1 MERHRIAD
9 SLNEQL
15 FNRPGPLELIR
26 ENILKVEPN
35 FDDAVKHGCV
45 PFNPTCRDVSTSP
58 VSISFLD
65 SPSSEVD
72 GSRCSIES
80 LSPIAPDSIDT
91 FTQAFSEHVTVD
103 TACGGSSISD
113 AVNELEDCIIS
124 TKFQKEHSRS
134 DRSKECLG
142 RKPSKSN
149 KKKQQCQSKPKIKKY
164 KYHEYKPPGTVP
176 PTYQAPL
183 DDRYKR
189 LLEQQQMFLQLQVMK
204 QNALFAAINGTM
216 EDPLKD
222 RMDTEENQTQLI
234 ETNSMPSPPTTSGMQ
249 FHPGSG
255 SALDELRVTEL
266 KSELRQ
272 RGLPVSGSKA
282 KLLERLRDY
291 VGKKTTDGET
301 NSHSESLQP
310 SCFTTSVAEG
320 DVHDGMAEAVS
331 ASASQTGNGFIK
343 VTTYAAQGGETFQ
356 LVQAVPNSQSE
367 LQYQLV
373 PTSVI
378 LGQGQ
383 SVMQPVLKGARS
395 LQVSASS
402 TADNSLL
409 QSAVHAVVS
418 GHDTSVITDA
428 RRYMREPRC
437 QVSRPVQ
444 LQLSPPCSNAVSAD
458 SLLELSSA
466 IEKSQK
472 AVLDA
477 FTMQVLNEQ
486 VKNTAKSQASMQTQ
500 TSCEPTQTGSISCSD
515 HSSLLNQLQKMQLPP
530 HAQGDYHEPTGL
542 SQDKKAEQVR
552 QQMTVT
558 AQKQLVTSGDY
569 GMGMS
574 PNINLSSS
582 YSGKPSSFFT
592 GSNSNRDRAQTDPLA
607 TNTSTCTSLSFR
619 VETPRSG
626 QSTAFDGYDLK
637 LERRDSRTDSVPNAP
652 SVCDFYYFYSTI
664 FWRLLTSESKTSSVF
679 E

>member
-26 ENILKVEPN
+26 ENILKVEPD

-72 GSRCSIES
+72 GGRCSIDS

-91 FTQAFSEHVTVD
+91 FTQAFSEHVSVN

-124 TKFQKEHSRS
+124 TNFQKEQSRN

-149 KKKQQCQSKPKIKKY
+149 KKKQQCQGKPKIKKY

-204 QNALFAAINGTM
+204 QNAFFAAINGTM

-234 ETNSMPSPPTTSGMQ
+234 ETNPMPSPPTNSGMQ
-249 FHPGSG
+249 FHPCSG

-291 VGKKTTDGET
+291 EGRKTTDGET
-301 NSHSESLQP
+301 NSHSGNVQP
-310 SCFTTSVAEG
+310 SSFTTSVAEV
-320 DVHDGMAEAVS
+320 DVHDAITEAVS
-331 ASASQTGNGFIK
+331 ASVSQAGNGFIK
-343 VTTYAAQGGETFQ
+343 VTTYAAQNGETFQ
-356 LVQAVPNSQSE
+356 LVQAVPNAQPE
-367 LQYQLV
+367 LQYHLV

-378 LGQGQ
+378 VGHGQ
-383 SVMQPVLKGARS
+383 SVVHPVQKEAHVV
-395 LQVSASS
+395 QMSAS
-402 TADNSLL
+402 AVDMQN
-409 QSAVHAVVS
+409 AVHAVVS
-418 GHDTSVITDA
+418 GHDSSIVTNT
-428 RRYMREPRC
+428 RQYMGEPIC
-437 QVSRPVQ
+437 QVSQSVQ

-458 SLLELSSA
+458 SLLDLSSA
-466 IEKSQK
+466 MERSQK
-472 AVLDA
+472 AAMDT
-477 FTMQVLNEQ
+477 FTMQALNEQ
-486 VKNTAKSQASMQTQ
+486 VKNAAKSQASMQTQ
-500 TSCEPTQTGSISCSD
+500 TSREPVRTGNISYSV
-515 HSSLLNQLQKMQLPP
+515 HSALLNQLQKMQLPP
-530 HAQGDYHEPTGL
+530 HAQGNYHQPMGL
-542 SQDKKAEQVR
+542 SPNEKAEQVK
-552 QQMTVT
+552 QHMTVAT
-558 AQKQLVTSGDY
+558 QNQLVTSGNY
-569 GMGMS
+569 RMGIN
-574 PNINLSSS
+574 PNISLSSS
-582 YSGKPSSFFT
+582 YSAKPSAFFT
-592 GSNSNRDRAQTDPLA
+592 RSNNNRDRAQTDPLA

-619 VETPRSG
+619 TAAPRRG
-626 QSTAFDGYDLK
+626 QSAAFDGYDSK
-637 LERRDSRTDSVPNAP
+637 LERRDSRTDSAPHAP
-652 SVCDFYYFYSTI
+652 SVCDFDYFYSTI
-664 FWRLLTSESKTSSVF
+664 L
-679 E
+679 